1 MIKTDGALPL
11 WEPVNGLD
19 DVFPFAFME
28 LVPSTTSTQA
38 QVQSRYNLLFFWQS
52 LLHLTEWDFEK
63 ENYHRV

>member
-11 WEPVNGLD
+11 WEPVNSLD

-38 QVQSRYNLLFFWQS
+38 QVQSRYNLLFFQ
-52 LLHLTEWDFEK
+52 
-63 ENYHRV
+63 

>member
-63 ENYHRV
+63 ENYHTV